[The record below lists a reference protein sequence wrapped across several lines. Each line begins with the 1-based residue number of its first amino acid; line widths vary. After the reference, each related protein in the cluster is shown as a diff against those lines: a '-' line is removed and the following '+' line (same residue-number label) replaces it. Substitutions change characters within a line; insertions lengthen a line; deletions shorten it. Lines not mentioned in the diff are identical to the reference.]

1 MPEEPIYQW
10 DAWRYDQSSQQL
22 TRQDPSGQEFSTT
35 IDILTN
41 NRYTIIG
48 SQVRERA
55 TGRIVWNIPQ
65 TRDFS
70 VVTTAGGRVLLS
82 NDTPESGINAS
93 RLERGGYAVGFAGE
107 LALPDGTT
115 RQFSA
120 DYTAVTTLG
129 QRLAIDESKIGR
141 NRFVYVDNTADP
153 RTGQLPQLPT
163 GLRWATA
170 REAIERAIV
179 GELFDKQRNLLDDL
193 TKLDLMDEYGNP
205 LDNQSDVAAYLAR
218 IAAGSINY
226 RTIGFA

>member
-1 MPEEPIYQW
+1 MAEEPTYQW
-10 DAWRYDQSSQQL
+10 DAWRYDQTDQQL
-22 TRQDPSGQEFSTT
+22 KRTDANGQEFSTT

-48 SQVRERA
+48 SQVRDRG
-55 TGRIVWNIPQ
+55 TGRIVWNIPVS
-65 TRDFS
+65 RDFS

-82 NDTPESGINAS
+82 NDTPQSGINAS

-107 LALPDGTT
+107 VALPDGSV

-129 QRLAIDESKIGR
+129 ERLAIDEGKIGR
-141 NRFVYVDNTADP
+141 YRFVYVSNAIDP

-170 REAIERAIV
+170 QEAIERAIV
-179 GELFDKQRNLLDDL
+179 GELFDKQRALLDEL
-193 TKLDLMDEYGNP
+193 TKLDLTDENGNP

-218 IAAGSINY
+218 IAAGTVNY